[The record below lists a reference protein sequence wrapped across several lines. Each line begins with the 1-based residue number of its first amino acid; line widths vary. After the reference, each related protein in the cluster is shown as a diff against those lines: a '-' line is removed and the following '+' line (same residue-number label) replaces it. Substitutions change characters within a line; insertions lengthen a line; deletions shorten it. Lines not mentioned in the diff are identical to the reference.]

1 MNIRIGNKYVG
12 DEKPVFMVAEIGINH
27 NGNIDF
33 AKQLID
39 VAVSAGCD
47 AVKFQK
53 RTIEDVYTKEELDA
67 PRESPWGTTNREQ
80 KNGLEFDDTE
90 YSEIDLYCKRK
101 HIMWFASCWDKK
113 SVDFIDTYNPPCYKI
128 ASPLITNHDLLAY
141 TCKKKKPIILSTG
154 MSTMQQIHDAVDV
167 VNKFTDQ
174 LILLHCTSTY
184 PSALAELN
192 LNVIQT
198 LKKMYKYPI
207 GYSGHEVGISS
218 SIVAGVLG
226 AVLIER
232 HITLDRS
239 MYGSDQASS
248 LEPRGVELLVSNI
261 RELPI
266 ILGDGTKKVYDSE
279 KPIIKK
285 LRR

>member
-90 YSEIDLYCKRK
+90 YSEIDLYCKRE

-113 SVDFIDTYNPPCYKI
+113 SVDFIDAYNPPCYKI

>member
-90 YSEIDLYCKRK
+90 YSEIDLYCKRE

>member
-113 SVDFIDTYNPPCYKI
+113 SVDFIDAYNPPCYKI